1 MTRDEILKDYEEVD
15 EGSYACIGCSFY
27 DEEIEEEHCVV
38 YDSDPYPC
46 KEGKI
51 FKKRKKEKAVSK
63 CTVKFNMTEVI
74 TKVKDIPNDTYFTAT
89 TSDGTCTLYLK
100 TEKHVANLS
109 KPYVVSW
116 GIQDEIVNY
125 QPVDVEITVR
135 RCK

>member
-1 MTRDEILKDYEEVD
+1 MTREEILMD
-15 EGSYACIGCSFY
+15 Y
-27 DEEIEEEHCVV
+27 DEVEGGDCCDCDLHNTVICRITWSLCVEN
-38 YDSDPYPC
+38 DTH
-46 KEGKI
+46 
-51 FKKRKKEKAVSK
+51 FKKRKKEKEKVMSK
-63 CTVKFNMTEVI
+63 CTVKFNMPEVI
-74 TKVKDIPNDTYFTAT
+74 IKIKDIPNDTYFTAT

-135 RCK
+135 RCES